1 MIGDLYMT
9 PQISFLIRRFL
20 RHAFQATLPVCM
32 AMLCCVSNALAEK
45 TSAKAVSVA
54 TTDPQ
59 PTALTDPPLAAK
71 PSFQEIHVLHVKL
84 LAEVDALKV
93 QLPMLANTSAANQ
106 AALIKARETTLTDP
120 AIAKMAAEIREL
132 HAELD
137 VMLESAPGVA
147 ALIADRAAL
156 KTELASTTR
165 LRQETML
172 QMQKEGITDER
183 RDIMTNTAKQ
193 ASDAQG
199 RIARLAIAIEAK
211 QVTARAEDK
220 KTAALSAKIVEQEHQ
235 MHAAVRAVPAVGA
248 LEAERETIL
257 KKTRELTEKMAALDK
272 EIKHFACCRNKD
284 L

>member
-9 PQISFLIRRFL
+9 PQISFLIRRFP
-20 RHAFQATLPVCM
+20 RHACQVSLPVCM
-32 AMLCCVSNALAEK
+32 AMLCCVGNASAE
-45 TSAKAVSVA
+45 TLSAAA
-54 TTDPQ
+54 TDVKSA
-59 PTALTDPPLAAK
+59 ALSDVPLAAK
-71 PSFQEIHVLHVKL
+71 PAAKLSFKEIHVLHVKRQ
-84 LAEVDALKV
+84 AEANALKV

-106 AALIKARETTLTDP
+106 AALIKAREVTLADP
-120 AIAKMAAEIREL
+120 AITKMAAEIREL

-137 VMLESAPGVA
+137 LLLESAPGVA
-147 ALIADRAAL
+147 PLVADRAAL
-156 KTELASTTR
+156 KTDLASTTR

-211 QVTARAEDK
+211 QVAARAEDK
-220 KTAALSAKIVEQEHQ
+220 KTAALSAKIVEKEHL
-235 MHAAVRAVPAVGA
+235 MHAAVRAVPAVGT
-248 LEAERETIL
+248 LEAEREKIL
-257 KKTRELTEKMAALDK
+257 KTTRELTEKMAALDK

>member
-9 PQISFLIRRFL
+9 PQISFLIRRFP
-20 RHAFQATLPVCM
+20 RHACQAVLPVCM
-32 AMLCCVSNALAEK
+32 AMLCCVGN
-45 TSAKAVSVA
+45 TSAETLSAA
-54 TTDPQ
+54 TSDPQ
-59 PTALTDPPLAAK
+59 PKALTDVPLAAK
-71 PSFQEIHVLHVKL
+71 PSFKDIHVLHVKRQ
-84 LAEVDALKV
+84 AEADALKV

-106 AALIKARETTLTDP
+106 AALIKAREVTLADP
-120 AIAKMAAEIREL
+120 AITKMAAEIREL

-137 VMLESAPGVA
+137 LLLESAPGVA
-147 ALIADRAAL
+147 PLLADRAAL
-156 KTELASTTR
+156 KTDLASTTR

-211 QVTARAEDK
+211 QVAARAEDK
-220 KTAALSAKIVEQEHQ
+220 KTAALSAKIVEKEHL
-235 MHAAVRAVPAVGA
+235 MHAAVRAVPAVGT
-248 LEAERETIL
+248 LEAEREKIL
-257 KKTRELTEKMAALDK
+257 KTTRELTEKMAALDK

>member
-9 PQISFLIRRFL
+9 PQISFLIRRFP
-20 RHAFQATLPVCM
+20 RHACQVSLPVCM
-32 AMLCCVSNALAEK
+32 AMLCCVGNASAE
-45 TSAKAVSVA
+45 TLSAAA
-54 TTDPQ
+54 TDVKSA
-59 PTALTDPPLAAK
+59 ALSDVPLAAK
-71 PSFQEIHVLHVKL
+71 PAAKLSFKEIHVLHVKRQ
-84 LAEVDALKV
+84 AEANALKV
-93 QLPMLANTSAANQ
+93 QLPKLANTSAANQ
-106 AALIKARETTLTDP
+106 TALITAREVTLADP
-120 AIAKMAAEIREL
+120 AITKMAAEIREL

-137 VMLESAPGVA
+137 LLLESAPGVA
-147 ALIADRAAL
+147 PLVADRAAL
-156 KTELASTTR
+156 KTDLASTTR

-211 QVTARAEDK
+211 QVAARAEDK
-220 KTAALSAKIVEQEHQ
+220 KTAALSAKIVEKEHL
-235 MHAAVRAVPAVGA
+235 MHAAVRAVPAVGT
-248 LEAERETIL
+248 LEAEREKIL
-257 KKTRELTEKMAALDK
+257 KTTRELTEKMAALDK

>member
-9 PQISFLIRRFL
+9 PQISFLIRRFP
-20 RHAFQATLPVCM
+20 RHACQVSLPVCM
-32 AMLCCVSNALAEK
+32 AMLCCVGNASAE
-45 TSAKAVSVA
+45 TLSAAA
-54 TTDPQ
+54 TDVKSA
-59 PTALTDPPLAAK
+59 ALSDVPLAAK
-71 PSFQEIHVLHVKL
+71 PAAKLSFKEIHVLHVKRQ
-84 LAEVDALKV
+84 AEANALKV
-93 QLPMLANTSAANQ
+93 QLPKLANTSAANQ
-106 AALIKARETTLTDP
+106 TALIKAREVTLADP
-120 AIAKMAAEIREL
+120 AITKMAAEIREL

-137 VMLESAPGVA
+137 LLLESAPGVA
-147 ALIADRAAL
+147 PLVADRAAL
-156 KTELASTTR
+156 KTDLASTTR

-211 QVTARAEDK
+211 QVAARAEDK
-220 KTAALSAKIVEQEHQ
+220 KTAALSAKIVEKEHL
-235 MHAAVRAVPAVGA
+235 MHAAVRAVPAVGT
-248 LEAERETIL
+248 LEAEREKIL
-257 KKTRELTEKMAALDK
+257 KTTRELTEKMAALDK